1 LETRLK
7 ILFELQKIDSQM
19 DELEELRGNLPET
32 IALLESRMAEAE
44 NKVNELDETI
54 KATLA
59 KRNQIDD
66 EIALLKVKNEKS
78 KTQLYSVK
86 NNKEYDAL
94 MTGIDH
100 SEMKMLEL
108 SEEMDKLADQ
118 QKKRR
123 EEFEE
128 AEKIFV
134 AVSKDYEQKSK
145 ELNEILKSTEAE
157 ELQLNHQ
164 REKALVKV
172 NKKELA
178 IYKKIRSVKKIAVA
192 PVKRNACSGCHNI
205 VPPQKIVE
213 LRKYDKIHTCE
224 FCGRILISDEL
235 IIGS

>member
-1 LETRLK
+1 METRLK
-7 ILFELQKIDSQM
+7 MLFELQNIDSQM
-19 DELEELRGNLPET
+19 DEVEELRGNLPET
-32 IALLESRMAEAE
+32 IALLEAKIAVAE
-44 NKVNELDETI
+44 NRASELDDII

-59 KRNQIDD
+59 KRNQLDD
-66 EIALLKVKNEKS
+66 EIALLKAKNEKS

-100 SEMKMLEL
+100 SEMKILEL

-118 QKKRR
+118 QKKKR
-123 EEFEE
+123 EDYEE
-128 AEKIFV
+128 AEKTLT
-134 AVSKDYEQKSK
+134 AVRKEFEDKSK

-157 ELQLNHQ
+157 ELELTHK
-164 REKALVKV
+164 REKILVKV
-172 NKKELA
+172 NKKDIQ
-178 IYKKIRSVKKIAVA
+178 IYKKIRTVKKIAVA
-192 PVKRNACSGCHNI
+192 PVRRNACSGCHNI

-235 IIGS
+235 TIGS

>member
-7 ILFELQKIDSQM
+7 ILFELQKIDSQK

-32 IALLESRMAEAE
+32 IALLEARMAEAE
-44 NKVNELDETI
+44 NKASNLDELI
-54 KATLA
+54 KTTLA

-66 EIALLKVKNEKS
+66 EISVIKTKNEKS

-94 MTGIDH
+94 MTGIDN

-108 SEEMDKLADQ
+108 SEEMDKLADT
-118 QKKRR
+118 QKKTR

-128 AEKIFV
+128 ADKALKAIKKEFEDKR
-134 AVSKDYEQKSK
+134 K

-157 ELQLNHQ
+157 ELKLNHQ

-172 NKKELA
+172 NKKDLQ
-178 IYKKIRSVKKIAVA
+178 IYTKIRNAKKIAVA

-235 IIGS
+235 LLSA

>member
-1 LETRLK
+1 METRLR

-32 IALLESRMAEAE
+32 IALLEAKMAEAE
-44 NKVNELDETI
+44 NKAEELDESI

-66 EIALLKVKNEKS
+66 EISVLKTKNEKS

-108 SEEMDKLADQ
+108 SEEMDRLADQ

-128 AEKIFV
+128 AEKTLT
-134 AVSKDYEQKSK
+134 AVKKEFEDKSK

-172 NKKELA
+172 NKKDLQL
-178 IYKKIRSVKKIAVA
+178 YKKIRTVKKIAVA
-192 PVKRNACSGCHNI
+192 PISRNACSGCHNI

-235 IIGS
+235 ILGS

>member
-1 LETRLK
+1 LETRLRT
-7 ILFELQKIDSQM
+7 LFELQKIDSQK

-32 IALLESRMAEAE
+32 IALLEARLAEAE
-44 NKVNELDETI
+44 NKANELDESI
-54 KATLA
+54 KTTLA

-66 EIALLKVKNEKS
+66 EISMLKAKNEKS
-78 KTQLYSVK
+78 KVQLYSVK

-100 SEMKMLEL
+100 SEMKQLEL
-108 SEEMDKLADQ
+108 SEEMDRLADN
-118 QKKRR
+118 QKKTR
-123 EEFEE
+123 ENYEE
-128 AEKIFV
+128 ADKTLKAIRKE
-134 AVSKDYEQKSK
+134 YEEKSK

-157 ELQLNHQ
+157 ELTLNHQ

-172 NKKELA
+172 NKKDLQ
-178 IYKKIRSVKKIAVA
+178 IYSKIRNVKKIAVA
-192 PVKRNACSGCHNI
+192 PIRRNACSGCHNI

-235 IIGS
+235 LIGS

>member
-1 LETRLK
+1 METRLK

>member
-1 LETRLK
+1 METRLK
-7 ILFELQKIDSQM
+7 MLFELQNIDSQM
-19 DELEELRGNLPET
+19 DEVEELRGNLPET
-32 IALLESRMAEAE
+32 IALLEAKMAEAE
-44 NKVNELDETI
+44 NRASELDDII

-59 KRNQIDD
+59 KRNQLDD
-66 EIALLKVKNEKS
+66 EIALLKAKNEKS

-118 QKKRR
+118 QKKKR
-123 EEFEE
+123 EDYEE
-128 AEKIFV
+128 AEKTLT
-134 AVSKDYEQKSK
+134 AVRKEFEEKSK

-157 ELQLNHQ
+157 ELELTHK
-164 REKALVKV
+164 REKILVKV
-172 NKKELA
+172 NKKDIQ
-178 IYKKIRSVKKIAVA
+178 IYKKIRTVKKIAVA
-192 PVKRNACSGCHNI
+192 PVRRNACSGCHNI

-235 IIGS
+235 TIGS

>member
-1 LETRLK
+1 METRLK
-7 ILFELQKIDSQM
+7 ILFELQKIDSQK

-32 IALLESRMAEAE
+32 IALLEARMAEAE
-44 NKVNELDETI
+44 NKASNLDELI
-54 KATLA
+54 KTTLA

-66 EIALLKVKNEKS
+66 EISVIKTKNEKS

-94 MTGIDH
+94 MTGIDN

-108 SEEMDKLADQ
+108 SEEMDKLADT
-118 QKKRR
+118 QKKTR

-128 AEKIFV
+128 ADKALKAIKKEFEDKR
-134 AVSKDYEQKSK
+134 K

-157 ELQLNHQ
+157 ELKLNHQ

-172 NKKELA
+172 NKKDLQ
-178 IYKKIRSVKKIAVA
+178 IYTKIRNAKKIAVA

-235 IIGS
+235 LLSA